1 MGMPRGMGWQ
11 LKPEAFIQKLGEN
24 PEAIYSLARLHQKPL
39 RGEPGVLGVQEPM
52 AMNEIAPRLGHHH
65 PISHS
70 LLNNLLRFSL
80 LHWSP

>member
-39 RGEPGVLGVQEPM
+39 RGEPGVLGVPG
-52 AMNEIAPRLGHHH
+52 AHGHE
-65 PISHS
+65 
-70 LLNNLLRFSL
+70 
-80 LHWSP
+80 